1 MSCRTCKVTLLRK
14 WKLHRLARKS
24 GKLQEVLFGRLTRGL
39 ESLSE
44 LYDRHPQNVTDPNQI
59 YKVEASL
66 ASFIFADKC
75 LFDSHRFCQL
85 ILCQIPL
92 FSLFA

>member
-1 MSCRTCKVTLLRK
+1 MTLPRK
-14 WKLHRLARKS
+14 WKLHCLARKS
-24 GKLQEVLFGRLTRGL
+24 GKLQEVLFERFTRSL

-44 LYDRHPQNVTDPNQI
+44 LYDGRPQNVTNANQI
-59 YKVEASL
+59 YEVEASF

-92 FSLFA
+92 FSQFA

>member
-1 MSCRTCKVTLLRK
+1 MHVWQNMRIQVS
-14 WKLHRLARKS
+14 ARKS
-24 GKLQEVLFGRLTRGL
+24 GKLQDVLFERLTRGL

-44 LYDRHPQNVTDPNQI
+44 PYDRYPQNITNANQI
-59 YKVEASL
+59 YEVEASL

-92 FSLFA
+92 FSQFA